1 MGSAQLGVIYRQT
14 DVVRTNDNYFTKPKT
29 QMAPQVAAD
38 MGDSLEMVDFG
49 ALLTGSAV
57 DISSG
62 PCALF
67 DEGSVK
73 CWGNNLYGSTGVPG
87 SVDVG
92 LDTGGMGDALP
103 TVPLGSSAGVTL
115 AATLVT
121 SGYRHNCAVFGGG
134 GGATTTTAGKVKCWG
149 KNTQGNLG
157 LGYVDDLGNDDGELG
172 DELPFTDLGVG
183 ASVSRMDGGLDH
195 SCALLASGSVKVRQR
210 EAGREGGS
218 GGTSV
223 CTGRGRG
230 GSRGLGVELA
240 VKIFWGGV
248 GQGGKH

>member
-1 MGSAQLGVIYRQT
+1 
-14 DVVRTNDNYFTKPKT
+14 
-29 QMAPQVAAD
+29 

-49 ALLTGSAV
+49 ASLTGRAV

-92 LDTGGMGDALP
+92 LDTGDMGDALP
-103 TVPLGSSAGVTL
+103 AVPLGSSGGLSL

-121 SGYRHNCAVFGGG
+121 SGYRHNCAVFGG
-134 GGATTTTAGKVKCWG
+134 AAIGKVKCWG

-157 LGYVDDLGNDDGELG
+157 LGYVHDLGNDDGELG
-172 DELPFTDLGVG
+172 DKLPFTDLGLG
-183 ASVSRMDGGLDH
+183 VSRMDGGLDH
-195 SCALLASGSVKVRQR
+195 TCALLTDGSVKVRD
-210 EAGREGGS
+210 
-218 GGTSV
+218 
-223 CTGRGRG
+223 
-230 GSRGLGVELA
+230 
-240 VKIFWGGV
+240 GV
-248 GQGGKH
+248 GWGRVG